1 MKRINEMMLVGFLAC
16 LFIFTVVFLSGCP
29 SDDTEDECV
38 LLLRCGKPEPCVV
51 PCGDDDD
58 SADDDDS
65 SDDDDSASDDDD
77 SSVSDDDDS
86 GE

>member
-1 MKRINEMMLVGFLAC
+1 MFKRINETMIVGFLLC
-16 LFIFTVVFLSGCP
+16 LFVFTVVFLSGCP
-29 SDDTEDECV
+29 SED
-38 LLLRCGKPEPCVV
+38 GTPEPCV
-51 PCGDDDD
+51 PEYCSDDDD